1 MRKSKTQKQSTIKTA
16 DQLEEQ
22 LSQYSEQQNR
32 IKALETDLN
41 ERLRLVREEYEGRFT
56 AANAAATL
64 IFDDIE
70 LWAAEHPDSFIKR
83 KSLDLL
89 HGTVGFR
96 TGQPRVTLPRG
107 VKEDVVVR
115 EMQEAGD
122 VNAWLRT
129 SVELDRAGMIA
140 GWQGDDCA
148 TVQELLGRFG
158 IKVVQSERFYIE
170 PKTEDAPDGC
180 ETLTV

>member
-1 MRKSKTQKQSTIKTA
+1 MRKSKTKKQSTILNA
-16 DQLEEQ
+16 DQLEEK
-22 LSQYSEQQNR
+22 LSKYSELQNR

-41 ERLRLVREEYEGRFT
+41 ERLRLVREEYEGIFT
-56 AANAAATL
+56 AANAAATV

-83 KSLDLL
+83 KSLELL
-89 HGTVGFR
+89 HGTVGYR
-96 TGQPRVTLPRG
+96 TGQPRLTLPRG
-107 VKEDVVVR
+107 VKEDVVVQ

-122 VNAWLRT
+122 VDAWLRT
-129 SVELDRAGMIA
+129 SVELDKSRMIA

-170 PKTEDAPDGC
+170 PKTEEAPEGC
-180 ETLTV
+180 ETITA